1 MDIVQQVRL
10 SALLQSFQGRT
21 VDDGQAQPGPTLRV
35 GAEVL
40 ARVAALLG
48 DGRSVLEVEG
58 SVYQTRLPP
67 GLGAAVGS
75 SLPLVVLKGGANP
88 TFGLSQQ
95 VAPMQAGETGSARVA
110 LSSLSG
116 QLQSISAAAARESAA
131 PLPSVPLID
140 AAPVSGN
147 MLEGPLRQAL
157 EGSGLF
163 YESHQ
168 AEWVGGRRD
177 LSSLRQEPQA
187 RLAESAAR
195 GVESRTSPAGGAPV
209 DEVNPSA
216 PMASPAP
223 ADPASAANGLPR
235 EPASASV
242 LPQGVATLVD
252 RQLQSLGTQQIHWSG
267 QVWPGQ
273 TLEWVVEEDARDDR
287 EPDDA
292 PSWTSRLK
300 LDLPRVGT
308 VEAVLRLRGAEL
320 QVDVVATDAARAE
333 IGAAATQLRDS
344 LAARGLSLA
353 GIRIRGASDD
363 V

>member
-1 MDIVQQVRL
+1 MDLVQQVRL
-10 SALLQSFQGRT
+10 SALLQSFQGRA
-21 VDDGQAQPGPTLRV
+21 VDDGQPATGPSLRV

-40 ARVAALLG
+40 ARVAAVLV
-48 DGRSVLEVEG
+48 DGRAVLDVEG
-58 SVYQTRLPP
+58 GVYQTRLPP
-67 GLGAAVGS
+67 GLNAGVGT

-95 VAPMQAGETGSARVA
+95 AIPAQPPEAGSARVA

-116 QLQSISAAAARESAA
+116 QLQSISAAAARESAS
-131 PLPSVPLID
+131 PLPQVPLVD
-140 AAPVSGN
+140 TPPAEGVA
-147 MLEGPLRQAL
+147 LEGPLRKAL

-177 LSSLRQEPQA
+177 LATLRQEPQA

-195 GVESRTSPAGGAPV
+195 VADADPAAEVAQPTSTTSPALA
-209 DEVNPSA
+209 ETNS
-216 PMASPAP
+216 
-223 ADPASAANGLPR
+223 SAATVRDAG
-235 EPASASV
+235 SAGA

-273 TLEWVVEEDARDDR
+273 NMEWVVEEDAPESR
-287 EPDDA
+287 EPGDA
-292 PSWTSRLK
+292 PSWTSRVR
-300 LDLPRVGT
+300 LDLPRVGA

-320 QVDVVATDAARAE
+320 QVELVATDAARAE
-333 IGAAATQLRDS
+333 MGAATAQLRDS

-353 GIRIRGASDD
+353 GMRLRGEDDD